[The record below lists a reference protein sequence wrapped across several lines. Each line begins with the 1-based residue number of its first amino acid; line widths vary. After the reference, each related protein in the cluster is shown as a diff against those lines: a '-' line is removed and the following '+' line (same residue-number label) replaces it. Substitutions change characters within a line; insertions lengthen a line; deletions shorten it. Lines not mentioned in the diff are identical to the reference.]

1 MNFNNTNC
9 DRHDFH
15 SPSPGACEIEFLCM
29 LFAHRWLSYQS
40 LLSRAF
46 AFLPWPFTVNF
57 CSLDVD
63 PRYLRMPSTQP
74 DFQGFSFMEV
84 EDELFLSF
92 CRKLWNGQFFLTGRR
107 IIKAGFAIYIYIHI
121 IYEHVYT
128 YGDYRL
134 IQYVYRC
141 TSCMIYVHM
150 ITYITCIY
158 IYNCIWHI

>member
-57 CSLDVD
+57 CSLDV
-63 PRYLRMPSTQP
+63 MPSTQP

-84 EDELFLSF
+84 QDELFLSF
-92 CRKLWNGQFFLTGRR
+92 CKKLWNGQFFLTGRR
-107 IIKAGFAIYIYIHI
+107 IIKAGFAIYKYTLYMSMYIHMETI
-121 IYEHVYT
+121 DWYNVYIDAHHVWY
-128 YGDYRL
+128 
-134 IQYVYRC
+134 
-141 TSCMIYVHM
+141 M
-150 ITYITCIY
+150 YI
-158 IYNCIWHI
+158 WLHI

>member
-57 CSLDVD
+57 CSLD
-63 PRYLRMPSTQP
+63 PRYECHRRSRIFKASASWKYRMNFFYLFVGNFGTAS
-74 DFQGFSFMEV
+74 SFWRAEGSSKQ
-84 EDELFLSF
+84 DLL
-92 CRKLWNGQFFLTGRR
+92 
-107 IIKAGFAIYIYIHI
+107 YIYTLYMSMYIHMETI
-121 IYEHVYT
+121 DWYNMYIDAHHVWY
-128 YGDYRL
+128 
-134 IQYVYRC
+134 
-141 TSCMIYVHM
+141 M
-150 ITYITCIY
+150 YI
-158 IYNCIWHI
+158 WLHI